1 MAKVIVGITGNE
13 KEMPAMSGIKYVA
26 VAKDLSEGVKQAGGL
41 PIVIPI
47 GKPELAKDYV
57 DMVDKLILSGGQ
69 HVDPHFYGQEKEI
82 DSDDYSLARDQFEL
96 ALIKEALRQKKPIFA
111 VCRGMQ
117 LLNVALGG
125 SLHQSIQGHWQ
136 EDVSGTSHSLEIR
149 PNSRVSQLFQAGTQ
163 INSLHRQSIKDLAPG
178 LVATA
183 HDPRDGTIEAYES
196 QGQQSILGIQWHPE
210 FLAKNC
216 SHNQKLFDYLVQT
229 L

>member
-69 HVDPHFYGQEKEI
+69 HVDPRFYGQEKEI